1 MSIEVRGKE
10 NIVPIDMRVKVT
22 NSHGEFEVSY
32 EKCKD
37 EFAYEFRVFPKTN
50 GALEAVKEIICA
62 MENQSYD
69 HGASWR
75 MTDIEEV
82 NREDKLDMY
91 RFFKA
96 HFRIRDAW

>member
-22 NSHGEFEVSY
+22 NLYGEYEVSY

-37 EFAYEFRVFPKTN
+37 EFAYEFQVFPKEM
-50 GALEAVKEIICA
+50 GAFDAVKEIILA
-62 MENQSYD
+62 MVEQSYD
-69 HGASWR
+69 HGVSWR

-82 NREDKLDMY
+82 NREDELDMY
-91 RFFKA
+91 RFFKVY
-96 HFRIRDAW
+96 FRIRDVW